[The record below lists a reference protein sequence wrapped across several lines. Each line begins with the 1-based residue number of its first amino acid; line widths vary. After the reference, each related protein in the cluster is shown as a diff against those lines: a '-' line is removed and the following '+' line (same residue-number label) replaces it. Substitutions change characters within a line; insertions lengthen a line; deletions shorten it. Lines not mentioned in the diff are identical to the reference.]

1 MSNKS
6 KITLGIIGAV
16 AAGVVIGLL
25 VAPAKGSEMR
35 KRLKDT
41 AGDWA
46 DRLASKSEEAMDTMK
61 DGMKR
66 AKDAAKERMG
76 RVKEAV

>member
-46 DRLASKSEEAMDTMK
+46 DRLSSKGEEALDTMK

-66 AKDAAKERMG
+66 AKDAARERMG
-76 RVKEAV
+76 RAKEAV